1 MVLHEELPISVSSL
15 LDPAYGEWSQHEEL
29 RSNEFQTLRNFHAI
43 FNLESSSGAP
53 IDVPETFV
61 VHLISRESSKLNNV
75 AYMKKEHIRKI
86 RNSVQNPI
94 SDVKGTMPKS
104 CHVIV
109 EGKLVVE
116 VQESRAMKEGIIAL
130 DEIQCKFA
138 NTSNGC
144 SVRVR
149 LFESTDE
156 PQCPDMAELK
166 VVVYKLDKG
175 VKLNY
180 HALELDLRDKFQNKE
195 RFKNQIMSMDQMVLF
210 HTGAYFKVTCIRICQ
225 QANECVDVWGKIT
238 KATTIIIRCSR
249 GFNREIQMTNIEETL
264 IKLGIGG
271 IKQTFE
277 SIIQKAFASRFLSP
291 TFCKRHNIN
300 HVKGMV
306 LYGPPGTGKTLL
318 MRKIAEL
325 LDAVE
330 PKVVNG
336 PELLVKWVG
345 ESEQNVRSLF
355 SEARKDYEDNGD
367 NSPLHIII
375 IDELDS
381 IARRRGQSTQSE
393 MRDGIVNQLL
403 TMIDGFSGIN
413 NIFIVGTTN
422 RLDLIDSALLRPGR
436 LELLLEVGAP
446 DEAGRLEILK
456 VHTQNLAKTSLLDSD
471 VNLKDIASLTPNWT
485 GADLAGLTRF
495 ALSNAINRIMEN
507 TLGQVEEEK
516 IKVNQADLKFGIEER
531 CATKNSTVNKLE
543 KYRSNVLVDISCV
556 PPLSEACE
564 RVDQFAKKLW
574 RCKSHH
580 FLSCLLA
587 GPSGCGKTT
596 LVAHIVQ
603 KNRFKHVNM
612 VQPESMIDFSAKE
625 KSQKLVEIFEDA
637 WKFSSSLIILDDVE
651 RLVGYTEVG
660 QYPKEISET
669 LKCLLKKHV
678 TKDIKVLVLGTT
690 SEENILEKIGISDVF
705 TLRVAIPPLKDDDL
719 KKILIHLNIRNEEVI
734 KAAVSN
740 KISLKKLH
748 LLIDLISNENEHDC
762 SSGQKHIN
770 EGDFLQYLSYIN
782 MSAGELAQATEREIL
797 TNDKERKSQ
806 LHDRQILE
814 LHSQISN
821 LQSQIQALTEDF
833 RSANLGVP
841 LAAVATYVQP
851 PMPPSQPSSSH
862 NVVWCL

>member
-1 MVLHEELPISVSSL
+1 MVLHEELPIPVSSL
-15 LDPAYGEWSQHEEL
+15 LEPAYGEWSQQEEL
-29 RSNEFQTLRNFHAI
+29 RSNDFQTLRNFRARSS
-43 FNLESSSGAP
+43 FANSSGAP
-53 IDVPETFV
+53 IGSLVTFV
-61 VHLISRESSKLNNV
+61 VSDITLKSQKFKNV
-75 AYMKKEHIRKI
+75 AYMKMNQIQKI
-86 RNSVQNPI
+86 MNYERNPI
-94 SDVKGTMPKS
+94 GSFPQMKSKKS
-104 CHVIV
+104 CHVMV
-109 EGKLVVE
+109 NDKLVVE
-116 VQESRAMKEGIIAL
+116 VREDNTMNEGIIAL
-130 DEIQCKFA
+130 DAMQCEFA
-138 NTSNGC
+138 NTSDGDLV
-144 SVRVR
+144 SVQ
-149 LFESTDE
+149 LFEPTNE
-156 PQCPDMAELK
+156 LNMAELK
-166 VVVYKLDKG
+166 VVVYILDKG

-180 HALELDLRDKFQNKE
+180 DALQLELRN
-195 RFKNQIMSMDQMVLF
+195 RFKNQIMIMDQKVLF
-210 HTGAYFKVTCIRICQ
+210 HTGAYFKVTCIRRLE
-225 QANECVDVWGKIT
+225 QANECDNVWGKIT
-238 KATTIIIRCSR
+238 KATAITIRR
-249 GFNREIQMTNIEETL
+249 PKGFNKEIQMRNIEETL
-264 IKLGIGG
+264 ISLGIGG
-271 IKQTFE
+271 IGPTFR

-291 TFCKRHNIN
+291 TFCKRLNIN

-318 MRKIAEL
+318 MRKLAEL
-325 LDAVE
+325 LDVVE

-367 NSPLHIII
+367 NSSLHIII

-456 VHTQNLAKTSLLDSD
+456 VHTQNLAKTSLLESD
-471 VNLKDIASLTPNWT
+471 VNLEEIASLTPNWT

-507 TLGQVEEEK
+507 TIGQVEEKK

-531 CATKNSTVNKLE
+531 CVTKNFTVNKLE

-596 LVAHIVQ
+596 LAAHIVQ

-612 VQPESMIDFSAKE
+612 VHPESMVDFSEKE

-637 WKFSSSLIILDDVE
+637 LKFSSSLIILDDVE
-651 RLVGYTEVG
+651 RLVGHTEVG
-660 QYPKEISET
+660 QYPKAISET

-678 TKDIKVLVLGTT
+678 TEDIKVLVLGTT
-690 SEENILEKIGISDVF
+690 SEENILEKIGIFDVF
-705 TLRVAIPPLKDDDL
+705 TLQVVIPPLKDDDL
-719 KKILIHLNIRNEEVI
+719 KKILLHLNIRNEDVI
-734 KAAVSN
+734 KAAVSK

-748 LLIDLISNENEHDC
+748 LLIDLISNENAHDC
-762 SSGQKHIN
+762 SSGQKHID
-770 EGDFLQYLSYIN
+770 EGDFLQHLSYIN
-782 MSAGELAQATEREIL
+782 MSARELAQGRAQAQAQATEREIL
-797 TNDKERKSQ
+797 SFMTSRYWNSVLRF
-806 LHDRQILE
+806 
-814 LHSQISN
+814 
-821 LQSQIQALTEDF
+821 LTCSL
-833 RSANLGVP
+833 RSRHLLRTLGV
-841 LAAVATYVQP
+841 LIWGSLLRLLRLMCSHLCLQVSHLLHI
-851 PMPPSQPSSSH
+851 MESS
-862 NVVWCL
+862 LEGIIILG

>member
-1 MVLHEELPISVSSL
+1 MVLHEELPIPVSSL
-15 LDPAYGEWSQHEEL
+15 LEPAYGEWSQQEEL
-29 RSNEFQTLRNFHAI
+29 RSNDFQTLRNFRARSS
-43 FNLESSSGAP
+43 FANSSGAP
-53 IDVPETFV
+53 IGSLVTFV
-61 VHLISRESSKLNNV
+61 VSDITLKSQKFKNV
-75 AYMKKEHIRKI
+75 AYMKMNQIQKI
-86 RNSVQNPI
+86 MNYERNPI
-94 SDVKGTMPKS
+94 GSFPQMKSKKS
-104 CHVIV
+104 CHVMV
-109 EGKLVVE
+109 NDKLVVE
-116 VQESRAMKEGIIAL
+116 VREDNTMNEGIIAL
-130 DEIQCKFA
+130 DAMQCEFA
-138 NTSNGC
+138 NTSDGDLV
-144 SVRVR
+144 SVQ
-149 LFESTDE
+149 LFEPTNE
-156 PQCPDMAELK
+156 LNMAELK
-166 VVVYKLDKG
+166 VVVYILDKG

-180 HALELDLRDKFQNKE
+180 DALQLELRN
-195 RFKNQIMSMDQMVLF
+195 RFKNQIMIMDQKVLF
-210 HTGAYFKVTCIRICQ
+210 HTGAYFKVTCIRRLE
-225 QANECVDVWGKIT
+225 QANECDNAWGKIT
-238 KATTIIIRCSR
+238 KATAITIRR
-249 GFNREIQMTNIEETL
+249 PKGFNKEIQMRNIEETL
-264 IKLGIGG
+264 ISLGIGG
-271 IKQTFE
+271 IGPTFR

-291 TFCKRHNIN
+291 TFCKRLNIN
-300 HVKGMV
+300 HVRGMV

-318 MRKIAEL
+318 MRKLAEL
-325 LDAVE
+325 LDVVE

-367 NSPLHIII
+367 NSSLHIII

-456 VHTQNLAKTSLLDSD
+456 VHTQNLAKTSLLESD
-471 VNLKDIASLTPNWT
+471 VNLEEIASLTPNWT

-507 TLGQVEEEK
+507 TIGQVEEKK

-531 CATKNSTVNKLE
+531 CVTKNFTVNKLE

-596 LVAHIVQ
+596 LAAHIVQ

-612 VQPESMIDFSAKE
+612 VHPESMVDFSEKE

-637 WKFSSSLIILDDVE
+637 LKFSSSLIILDDVE
-651 RLVGYTEVG
+651 RLVGHTEVG
-660 QYPKEISET
+660 QYPKAISET

-678 TKDIKVLVLGTT
+678 TEDIKVLVLGTT
-690 SEENILEKIGISDVF
+690 SEENILEKIGIFDVF
-705 TLRVAIPPLKDDDL
+705 TLQVVIPPLKDDDL
-719 KKILIHLNIRNEEVI
+719 KKILLHLNIRNEDVI
-734 KAAVSN
+734 KAAVSK

-748 LLIDLISNENEHDC
+748 LLIDLISNENAHDC
-762 SSGQKHIN
+762 SSGQKHID

-782 MSAGELAQATEREIL
+782 MSAGELAQGRAQAQAQATEREIL
-797 TNDKERKSQ
+797 TCDRERNSQ
-806 LHDRQILE
+806 LHDQQILE
-814 LHSQISN
+814 LRSQISN

-833 RSANLGVP
+833 RSANLGVSP
-841 LAAVATYVQP
+841 AAVATHVQP

-862 NVVWCL
+862 NGELS

>member
-15 LDPAYGEWSQHEEL
+15 LEPAYGEWSQHEEL
-29 RSNEFQTLRNFHAI
+29 RSNEFQTLRNFHAV

-53 IDVPETFV
+53 IDVLENFV
-61 VHLISRESSKLNNV
+61 VFLRENSKSNNV
-75 AYMKKEHIRKI
+75 AYTNIKLKHIRQILNYK
-86 RNSVQNPI
+86 QNPI
-94 SDVKGTMPKS
+94 GRFKGILPRKS

-109 EGKLVVE
+109 EDKLVVE
-116 VQESRAMKEGIIAL
+116 VQEDNTLNEGIIAL
-130 DEIQCKFA
+130 DAMQCQFA
-138 NTSNGC
+138 NKSNGDLV
-144 SVRVR
+144 SVQ
-149 LFESTDE
+149 LFQATDE
-156 PQCPDMAELK
+156 LNMAELK

-180 HALELDLRDKFQNKE
+180 DALPLKLRN
-195 RFKNQIMSMDQMVLF
+195 RFMNQIMSIGQKVSF
-210 HTGAYFKVTCIRICQ
+210 EIGAYFKVTSIRLK
-225 QANECVDVWGKIT
+225 QANEFENVRGKIT
-238 KATTIIIRCSR
+238 DATTITIGRPK
-249 GFNREIQMTNIEETL
+249 GFNKEIQMKNIEEAL
-264 IKLGIGG
+264 IELGIGG
-271 IKQTFE
+271 IGPTFK

-291 TFCKRHNIN
+291 TFCKSHNIN

-318 MRKIAEL
+318 MRKLAEL
-325 LDAVE
+325 LEAVE

-471 VNLKDIASLTPNWT
+471 VNLEEIASLTPNWT

-543 KYRSNVLVDISCV
+543 KYRSNVLVDISWV
-556 PPLSEACE
+556 PPLSEACV

-596 LVAHIVQ
+596 LAAHIVQ

-612 VQPESMIDFSAKE
+612 VQPESMIDFSEKE

-637 WKFSSSLIILDDVE
+637 LKFSPSLIILDDVE

-660 QYPKEISET
+660 QYPIAISET

-678 TKDIKVLVLGTT
+678 TKDMKVLVLGTT

-705 TLRVAIPPLKDDDL
+705 TLQVEISPLKDDDL
-719 KKILIHLNIRNEEVI
+719 KKLLHVI
-734 KAAVSN
+734 FSDLVA
-740 KISLKKLH
+740 LK
-748 LLIDLISNENEHDC
+748 
-762 SSGQKHIN
+762 
-770 EGDFLQYLSYIN
+770 Y
-782 MSAGELAQATEREIL
+782 
-797 TNDKERKSQ
+797 SQ
-806 LHDRQILE
+806 
-814 LHSQISN
+814 
-821 LQSQIQALTEDF
+821 
-833 RSANLGVP
+833 
-841 LAAVATYVQP
+841 
-851 PMPPSQPSSSH
+851 
-862 NVVWCL
+862 

>member
-1 MVLHEELPISVSSL
+1 M
-15 LDPAYGEWSQHEEL
+15 
-29 RSNEFQTLRNFHAI
+29 N
-43 FNLESSSGAP
+43 
-53 IDVPETFV
+53 
-61 VHLISRESSKLNNV
+61 
-75 AYMKKEHIRKI
+75 
-86 RNSVQNPI
+86 
-94 SDVKGTMPKS
+94 
-104 CHVIV
+104 
-109 EGKLVVE
+109 
-116 VQESRAMKEGIIAL
+116 EGIIAL
-130 DEIQCKFA
+130 DAMQCEFA
-138 NTSNGC
+138 NTSDGDLV
-144 SVRVR
+144 SVQ
-149 LFESTDE
+149 LFEPTNE
-156 PQCPDMAELK
+156 LNMAELK
-166 VVVYKLDKG
+166 VVVYILDKG

-180 HALELDLRDKFQNKE
+180 DALQLELRN
-195 RFKNQIMSMDQMVLF
+195 RFKNQIMIMDQKVLF
-210 HTGAYFKVTCIRICQ
+210 HTGAYFKVTCIRRLE
-225 QANECVDVWGKIT
+225 QANECDNAWGKIT
-238 KATTIIIRCSR
+238 KATAITIRR
-249 GFNREIQMTNIEETL
+249 PKGFNKEIQMRNIEETL
-264 IKLGIGG
+264 ISLGIGG
-271 IKQTFE
+271 IGPTFR

-291 TFCKRHNIN
+291 TFCKRLNIN
-300 HVKGMV
+300 HVRGMV

-318 MRKIAEL
+318 MRKLAEL
-325 LDAVE
+325 LDVVE

-367 NSPLHIII
+367 NSSLHIII

-381 IARRRGQSTQSE
+381 IAR
-393 MRDGIVNQLL
+393 
-403 TMIDGFSGIN
+403 IDGFSGIN

-456 VHTQNLAKTSLLDSD
+456 VHTQNLAKTSLLESD
-471 VNLKDIASLTPNWT
+471 VNLEEIASLTPNWT

-507 TLGQVEEEK
+507 TIGQVEEKK

-531 CATKNSTVNKLE
+531 CVTKNFTVNKLE

-587 GPSGCGKTT
+587 GPSGGKTT
-596 LVAHIVQ
+596 LAAHIVQ

-612 VQPESMIDFSAKE
+612 VHPESMVDFSEKE

-637 WKFSSSLIILDDVE
+637 LKFSSSLIILDDVE
-651 RLVGYTEVG
+651 RLVGHTEVG
-660 QYPKEISET
+660 QYPKAISET

-678 TKDIKVLVLGTT
+678 TEDIKVLVLGTT
-690 SEENILEKIGISDVF
+690 SEENILEKIGIFDVF
-705 TLRVAIPPLKDDDL
+705 TLQVVIPPLKDDDL
-719 KKILIHLNIRNEEVI
+719 KKILLHLNIRNEDVI
-734 KAAVSN
+734 KAAVSK

-748 LLIDLISNENEHDC
+748 LLIDLISNENAHDC
-762 SSGQKHIN
+762 SSGQKHID

-782 MSAGELAQATEREIL
+782 MSAGELAQGRAQAQAQATEREIL
-797 TNDKERKSQ
+797 TCDRERNSQ
-806 LHDRQILE
+806 LHDQQILE
-814 LHSQISN
+814 LRSQISN

-833 RSANLGVP
+833 RSANLGVSP
-841 LAAVATYVQP
+841 AAVATHVQP

-862 NVVWCL
+862 NGELS